1 MVAFPISPYTSFQK
15 PAVRSARLLT
25 KTKTTGGCGEKNEA
39 SQQNAQARKRSF
51 DQAFL
56 ASFAMA
62 PFASTLSGCEGP
74 TTHNMP
80 HATPLLAER
89 TMKTVACETPAR
101 LGNPP
106 STRIRS
112 SSDNVSDKTRD
123 SLQLWKNL
131 SANTNRG
138 DPNETLRKR
147 FVRSYSD
154 KMLRKL
160 APEEEHETSEE
171 AITLEPVVRRLWG
184 QPRQRRRGMR
194 QRSRPKRGR
203 DDWNYWRLRRKQ
215 RWLIPAE
222 HPLKLLWDIMT
233 VVFSIG
239 NAYATHSSIRD
250 RQFGNNFFVR
260 FCEVWFVLDI
270 LFNFVTEYKCS
281 DGMVCKEPV
290 RVWARYLAT
299 WFVIDAV
306 SLFPGELLYI
316 QPIIDKQNQR
326 GFFQKSF
333 FRTKAVIRVTR
344 VLRGRHFRLFGNV
357 AKQTKRAGFGGA
369 SRLLQLII
377 KYVPKY
383 LMFLR
388 NMKAVILVRLLR
400 QIHWVRK
407 IWLSWRSE
415 QCTKARLHINQKF
428 DDEDENDDDDDDDG
442 TQSLTDVGE
451 VESFDSTHSTR
462 RWEYIDDLDEPSQD
476 YHEDD
481 PF

>member
-1 MVAFPISPYTSFQK
+1 MRSP
-15 PAVRSARLLT
+15 
-25 KTKTTGGCGEKNEA
+25 
-39 SQQNAQARKRSF
+39 
-51 DQAFL
+51 
-56 ASFAMA
+56 
-62 PFASTLSGCEGP
+62 
-74 TTHNMP
+74 
-80 HATPLLAER
+80 
-89 TMKTVACETPAR
+89 
-101 LGNPP
+101 
-106 STRIRS
+106 S
-112 SSDNVSDKTRD
+112 SSDTVSGKSRRESFWEDLPVPTHRSD
-123 SLQLWKNL
+123 AS
-131 SANTNRG
+131 
-138 DPNETLRKR
+138 NETTLLRKR
-147 FVRSYSD
+147 LVRSHSD
-154 KMLRKL
+154 KMIRTSFSSSS
-160 APEEEHETSEE
+160 EEEEERETSDQEVV
-171 AITLEPVVRRLWG
+171 LEPVVRRLWG
-184 QPRQRRRGMR
+184 GQQRPRRRR
-194 QRSRPKRGR
+194 HRPKRGR

-233 VVFSIG
+233 VVLSIG

-260 FCEVWFVLDI
+260 LCEIWFVLDI

-281 DGMVCKEPV
+281 DGMVCQEPV

-357 AKQTKRAGFGGA
+357 AKQTKRVGFGGA

-407 IWLSWRSE
+407 VWLSWRRE
-415 QCTKARLHINQKF
+415 HCIQVRLHTNQKM
-428 DDEDENDDDDDDDG
+428 DDDADEDEEDDDDDG
-442 TQSLTDVGE
+442 THSMTDVGE
-451 VESFDSTHSTR
+451 NDSFESNHSR
-462 RWEYIDDLDEPSQD
+462 HRWEYIDDLDEPSQD
-476 YHEDD
+476 YHDDD

>member
-1 MVAFPISPYTSFQK
+1 
-15 PAVRSARLLT
+15 
-25 KTKTTGGCGEKNEA
+25 
-39 SQQNAQARKRSF
+39 
-51 DQAFL
+51 
-56 ASFAMA
+56 MA
-62 PFASTLSGCEGP
+62 PLDPTLIDFEEP
-74 TTHNMP
+74 RRHV
-80 HATPLLAER
+80 TPLLLER
-89 TMKTVACETPAR
+89 NICATSPR
-101 LGNPP
+101 LGNRI
-106 STRIRS
+106 SSENLLDETRWEDRS
-112 SSDNVSDKTRD
+112 E
-123 SLQLWKNL
+123 
-131 SANTNRG
+131 
-138 DPNETLRKR
+138 ETLRR
-147 FVRSYSD
+147 RLVRSHSD
-154 KMLRKL
+154 KMLRTSSSSEEREGVED
-160 APEEEHETSEE
+160 EEE
-171 AITLEPVVRRLWG
+171 IILEPVVRRLWEP
-184 QPRQRRRGMR
+184 PRSRRRAMR
-194 QRSRPKRGR
+194 GRPKRGR

-233 VVFSIG
+233 VILSIG

-250 RQFGNNFFVR
+250 RQFGNNFFLR
-260 FCEVWFVLDI
+260 FCEFWFVLDI

-281 DGMVCKEPV
+281 DGMICKEPV

-357 AKQTKRAGFGGA
+357 AKQTKRAGLGGA

-407 IWLSWRSE
+407 VWLSWRSG
-415 QCTKARLHINQKF
+415 QCVKVRMHTDRKME
-428 DDEDENDDDDDDDG
+428 DDEEDDDDG
-442 TQSLTDVGE
+442 THSMTDVAE
-451 VESFDSTHSTR
+451 IDSFDSDRSTH

-476 YHEDD
+476 YHDDD

>member
-1 MVAFPISPYTSFQK
+1 MPPLVSVQN
-15 PAVRSARLLT
+15 
-25 KTKTTGGCGEKNEA
+25 GCEEA
-39 SQQNAQARKRSF
+39 AAQ
-51 DQAFL
+51 D
-56 ASFAMA
+56 MA
-62 PFASTLSGCEGP
+62 PT
-74 TTHNMP
+74 
-80 HATPLLAER
+80 TPLR
-89 TMKTVACETPAR
+89 TDRIMRTDACPSR
-101 LGNPP
+101 LENPP
-106 STRIRS
+106 SSRSRS
-112 SSDNVSDKTRD
+112 SSDSASYGSRS
-123 SLQLWKNL
+123 SLHAWKDL
-131 SANTNRG
+131 PTNTSHFSQTIRQ
-138 DPNETLRKR
+138 R
-147 FVRSYSD
+147 FVRSHSD
-154 KMLRKL
+154 KMLRTSS
-160 APEEEHETSEE
+160 EEERDASEDE
-171 AITLEPVVRRLWG
+171 ITLEPVVRRLWG
-184 QPRQRRRGMR
+184 QPRPRRRDMR
-194 QRSRPKRGR
+194 QRCRPKRGR

-222 HPLKLLWDIMT
+222 HPLKLIWDIMT
-233 VVFSIG
+233 IVLSIG

-250 RQFGNNFFVR
+250 RQFGNNFFLR

-281 DGMVCKEPV
+281 DGMVYKEPV

-316 QPIIDKQNQR
+316 QPLIDKQNQR

-369 SRLLQLII
+369 SRLLKLII

-407 IWLSWRSE
+407 VRLSWKQG
-415 QCTKARLHINQKF
+415 QCLKGRAHANHGKVDED
-428 DDEDENDDDDDDDG
+428 DDEDDDG

-451 VESFDSTHSTR
+451 MDSFDSKQSNHQ
-462 RWEYIDDLDEPSQD
+462 WEYVDDLDEASQD
-476 YHEDD
+476 YHDDD